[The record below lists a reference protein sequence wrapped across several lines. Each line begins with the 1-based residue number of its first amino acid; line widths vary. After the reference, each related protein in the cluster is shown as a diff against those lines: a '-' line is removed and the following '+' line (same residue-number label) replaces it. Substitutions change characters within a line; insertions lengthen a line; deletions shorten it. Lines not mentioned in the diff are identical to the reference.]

1 MAISSPGIGSN
12 LDVNSIVS
20 QLMALEQRPLQALNR
35 KEASFQAQLSAF
47 GTLKGALSTFQT
59 SLQGLNDLTRFQA
72 FRATSSDTGVATV
85 AAANTAVPGN
95 YSLEVS
101 ELAQSQ
107 KLVAAGQASATTA
120 IGAGTL
126 TFEFGTIS
134 GGTFDSQTGRY
145 TGASF
150 AADGAGA
157 KNVTIGPSNNT
168 LGGIRDAIN
177 AAKIGVT
184 ASIIND
190 GGATPYRLALSVND
204 PGAARSL
211 RISTSGDAALSTLLA
226 QNPAGTQNL
235 TQTVSAS
242 NAEFKVDGVAISKPK
257 NSISDVIEGVTLNLL
272 KTNVGSST
280 SITVTRDSGSIR
292 SSADTLVKAYNDLNN
307 TLKNLSAYNPATRQ
321 GTVLQGDVTLITLQA
336 RIRATLSDT
345 LKGVA
350 GSYDNLSQIGISFT
364 KEGTL
369 ALDSAKFNAALEEAP
384 NDIAALFATAGRT
397 SDAAITY
404 VGATDATRPGAYGIA
419 VSRLA
424 SQSTQVGSA
433 AAGLTISAGVNDQ
446 FTVTVDGESALV
458 TLAARTYASAAE
470 LALEVQSKINGASGI
485 AAAGSNVSVSESGGI
500 LTLSSARYGST
511 SSVQISSGNALA
523 DLLGGAPV
531 STAGQDV
538 AGTINGAAA
547 TGSGRVLSDLS
558 SGASGGLRLE
568 VTGGGLGDRGT
579 VSFSRGYAASLDKIV
594 TAFLASDGAINA
606 RTQGIDAS
614 IKGIDTRRE
623 EVGRRLQDVET
634 RIRAQFTALDTL
646 LGRMSSTS
654 SFLTQ
659 QLSILNRQT
668 N

>member
-72 FRATSSDTGVATV
+72 FRATSGDTGVATV

-424 SQSTQVGSA
+424 SQGTQVGSA

-523 DLLGGAPV
+523 AGEHGWPRCGGNDQRRRGHRLG
-531 STAGQDV
+531 AGSERLV
-538 AGTINGAAA
+538 L
-547 TGSGRVLSDLS
+547 GRVRR
-558 SGASGGLRLE
+558 AEAR
-568 VTGGGLGDRGT
+568 GDRW
-579 VSFSRGYAASLDKIV
+579 
-594 TAFLASDGAINA
+594 
-606 RTQGIDAS
+606 
-614 IKGIDTRRE
+614 
-623 EVGRRLQDVET
+623 RL
-634 RIRAQFTALDTL
+634 
-646 LGRMSSTS
+646 G
-654 SFLTQ
+654 
-659 QLSILNRQT
+659 
-668 N
+668 

>member
-59 SLQGLNDLTRFQA
+59 SLKGLNDLTKFQA
-72 FRATSSDTGVATV
+72 FKATSSDASVATV

-95 YSLEVS
+95 YSLEVGK
-101 ELAQSQ
+101 LAQSQ
-107 KLVAAGQASATTA
+107 KLVAAGQASATAA
-120 IGAGTL
+120 IGTGTL

-134 GGTFDSQTGRY
+134 GGAFDSQTGRY

-157 KNVTIGPSNNT
+157 KNVTIGSSNNT

-190 GGATPYRLALSVND
+190 GSGTPYRLALSVND
-204 PGAARSL
+204 PGAAKSL

-226 QNPAGTQNL
+226 QNPAGTQSL
-235 TQTVSAS
+235 TETVSAS

-257 NSISDVIEGVTLNLL
+257 NSVSDVIEGVTLNLL

-292 SSADTLVKAYNDLNN
+292 SSADALVKAYNDLNN

-336 RIRATLSDT
+336 RIRATLSET

-350 GSYDNLSQIGISFT
+350 GSYDNLAQIGISFT
-364 KEGTL
+364 KEGPL
-369 ALDSAKFNAALEEAP
+369 ALDAAKFTAALEEAP

-404 VGATDATRPGAYGIA
+404 AGATDATRPGAYGIA

-424 SQSTQVGSA
+424 SQGTQVGSA
-433 AAGLTISAGVNDQ
+433 AAALTISAGVNDQ

-531 STAGQDV
+531 STTGQDV
-538 AGTINGAAA
+538 EGTINGVAA
-547 TGSGRVLSDLS
+547 TGSGRILTDLS
-558 SGASGGLRLE
+558 SGGSAGLRVE
-568 VTGGGLGDRGT
+568 VTGGALGDRGT
-579 VSFSRGYAASLDKIV
+579 VSYSQGYAASLDKIMES
-594 TAFLASDGAINA
+594 FLASNGAIKA
-606 RTQGIDAS
+606 RTDGIDTS

-623 EVGRRLQDVET
+623 EIGRRLQDVET